1 MSPLQGR
8 TGAALAAVGFNLSKP
23 VRQFPNS
30 PEVSAMVRKLGSV
43 ERGDSR
49 VISPDQVAEILS
61 HFNVRG
67 RDSFRSSAPYL
78 AAGYQGG
85 TTMDFV
91 QTYLDA
97 IRYPCYP
104 VGDERRVRIPSLK
117 VLAEV

>member
-1 MSPLQGR
+1 MADISRATSFGKLNPILYKAIEGATVFAKLRGNPYVELVHWINQLLQ
-8 TGAALAAVGFNLSKP
+8 L
-23 VRQFPNS
+23 Q
-30 PEVSAMVRKLGSV
+30 
-43 ERGDSR
+43 DSDLHR
-49 VISPDQVAEILS
+49 ILR
-61 HFNVRG
+61 HFNVPG

-104 VGDERRVRIPSLK
+104 VGDARRVQSCPQVGDEHR
-117 VLAEV
+117 